1 MLGAVLIVFGL
12 YAVLWGKGKEIN
24 KMSQSVAPSASFH
37 HQDSGSIDIVIMP
50 NGMSSNNEGLTN
62 NNAPNTVE
70 ERRI

>member
-1 MLGAVLIVFGL
+1 MLGAVLIVCGL

-24 KMSQSVAPSASFH
+24 KSQSVAPSASFH

-50 NGMSSNNEGLTN
+50 NGMSSNNDGLTS